1 MKRAPFTWIEK
12 PFLAAMARP
21 GRDELKWLRSQGF
34 DVLLSLTE
42 DPPPR
47 RDVDEAGLLLY
58 HVPIQD
64 MTAPTQDD
72 LQRCMSALL
81 KARRLNMAA
90 IVHCEAG
97 LGRTGTVLAC
107 WFVQQGH
114 TPDEAIKRIRRLR
127 PGSIETSEQEE
138 AVRQYVPIVLPE
150 V

>member
-1 MKRAPFTWIEK
+1 MKRAAFTWIEK
-12 PFLAAMARP
+12 PYLAAMARP
-21 GRDELKWLRSQGF
+21 SREELHWLRAQGF

-64 MTAPTQDD
+64 MTAPTQED
-72 LQRCMSALL
+72 LEKCMTALL
-81 KARRLNMAA
+81 KARKLHMAT

-107 WFVQQGH
+107 WFVQQGFS
-114 TPDEAIKRIRRLR
+114 PDEAIKRIRRLR
-127 PGSIETSEQEE
+127 PGSVETAEQEE
-138 AVRQYVPIVLPE
+138 AVRRFRPIPE
-150 V
+150 PP

>member
-1 MKRAPFTWIEK
+1 MKRAAFTWIDK

-21 GRDELKWLRSQGF
+21 GRDELQWLRAQGF

-64 MTAPTQDD
+64 MTAPTQED
-72 LQRCMSALL
+72 LEKCMSALL
-81 KARRLNMAA
+81 KARKLNMAA
-90 IVHCEAG
+90 LVHCEAG

-114 TPDEAIKRIRRLR
+114 TAEEAIKRIRRLR
-127 PGSIETSEQEE
+127 PGSIETAEQEQ
-138 AVRQYVPIVLPE
+138 AVRDFRPIAPPP
-150 V
+150 